1 MVAGVEKYGK
11 KEKGMDKN
19 KLLMQIRIKKL
30 AIMISDA
37 RRYSRR
43 TAEEC
48 ANVIGVSR
56 EEFQSIEQGKTAPS
70 LPQLEALAFFFDVP
84 VEHFWSN
91 KVMDENGAM
100 QQDAT
105 VNQSLRRLRDRYL
118 GTRLR
123 QLRLE
128 AALTPEALA
137 EKTSLSVETIEQYES
152 GRVSIPL
159 PALESV
165 VRALN
170 GRIEDVFDASG
181 RIGDWRTK
189 KQAMRAFLDLSPR
202 HQQFVSRP
210 VNIPYIELAIRLSDL
225 SVEKLRA
232 IAEGLLEI
240 TY

>member
-1 MVAGVEKYGK
+1 
-11 KEKGMDKN
+11 MDKN
-19 KLLMQIRIKKL
+19 KLLMQIRMKKL

-37 RRYSRR
+37 CRVSRR
-43 TAEEC
+43 SEEEC
-48 ANVIGVSR
+48 AAVIGVSI
-56 EEFQSIEQGKTAPS
+56 EEFQSIERGKNAPS
-70 LPQLEALAFFFDVP
+70 LPQLEALAFFLEVP

-91 KVMDENGAM
+91 KVLSENGAF
-100 QQDAT
+100 QNAAAS
-105 VNQSLRRLRDRYL
+105 QSLRRLRDRYL

-123 QLRLE
+123 QLRTE
-128 AALTPEALA
+128 ASLSPEALA
-137 EKTSLSVETIEQYES
+137 EMTSLSVESIDQYES

-159 PALESV
+159 PALESL

-170 GRIEDVFDASG
+170 ARIEDVFDASG
-181 RIGDWRTK
+181 PIGEWRTK
-189 KQAMRAFLDLSPR
+189 AQNVRSFLDLSQR
-202 HQQFVSRP
+202 HQQFISRP